1 LKPSN
6 ILINARGEAMIGDF
20 GAARATW
27 EDRTLTQDAGTINYA
42 APELFD
48 ENQCTT
54 SKVDV
59 YSFGLVL
66 FEILTG
72 EAVFPFDMYPFQV
85 IRRLI
90 AGQFPVVPETCGNLM
105 QELIQWCWAR
115 NPEDRP
121 SFSDSVSDFQSA
133 DFMIVPG
140 ADRRLVGDYIRG
152 ILTWEVSGS
161 G

>member
-1 LKPSN
+1 
-6 ILINARGEAMIGDF
+6 MIGDF

-42 APELFD
+42 APELFR
-48 ENQCTT
+48 EGQCAT

-72 EAVFPFDMYPFQV
+72 HAVFPFEMYPLQV

-90 AGQFPVVPETCGNLM
+90 AGDFPAVPETCGSFM
-105 QELIQWCWAR
+105 RDLIRRCWAM

-121 SFSDSVSDFQSA
+121 SFGEILGDFQSV
-133 DFMIVPG
+133 DFMIVPE
-140 ADRRLVGDYIRG
+140 ADPRFVGDYVRG